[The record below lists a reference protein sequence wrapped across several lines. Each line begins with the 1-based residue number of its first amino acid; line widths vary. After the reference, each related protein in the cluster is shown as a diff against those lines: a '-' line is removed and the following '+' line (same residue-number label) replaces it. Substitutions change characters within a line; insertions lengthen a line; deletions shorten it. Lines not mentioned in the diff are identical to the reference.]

1 MQNENEKKNWKSL
14 MTVFYI
20 NTDRQIETETIM
32 MLIYDNKLT
41 KKKT

>member
-1 MQNENEKKNWKSL
+1 